1 MSPEAS
7 WLIAYRRL
15 RNGPDHQ
22 TRIWLGGIASG
33 INDEHVQQ
41 NLIEHS
47 TWMERANQ
55 IQHVLRGDQ
64 PWSESEILERMK
76 IEVALAQD
84 ADPLISLGTVDVHEP
99 LPQRKGYSGYAV
111 ILGVVAGL
119 AIGCASTVAALNFGA
134 FEGVLFDL
142 TNAPRQQTF
151 SFDNSLLTKPT
162 QATATQFCIN
172 GFSYEFEKTKK
183 SSPWKGAHRLVA
195 VMKSQ
200 APPIALPGMTY
211 LQDNRPVACRVVGK
225 TG

>member
-84 ADPLISLGTVDVHEP
+84 ADPLLPQGTVDVHEP
-99 LPQRKGYSGYAV
+99 MPQRKGYSGFAV
-111 ILGVVAGL
+111 ILGAVIGL
-119 AIGCASTVAALNFGA
+119 AIGCGSTLASLNFGT
-134 FEGVLFDL
+134 FEDVFFYL
-142 TNAPRQQTF
+142 TNGPRQQSF
-151 SFDNSLLTKPT
+151 SFDNSVLTKPT

-172 GFSYEFEKTKK
+172 GFSYQFEKTNK
-183 SSPWKGAHRLVA
+183 SSPWNGAHRLVA
-195 VMKSQ
+195 VMESQ
-200 APPIALPGMTY
+200 APPIGLPGMTY

-225 TG
+225 AG